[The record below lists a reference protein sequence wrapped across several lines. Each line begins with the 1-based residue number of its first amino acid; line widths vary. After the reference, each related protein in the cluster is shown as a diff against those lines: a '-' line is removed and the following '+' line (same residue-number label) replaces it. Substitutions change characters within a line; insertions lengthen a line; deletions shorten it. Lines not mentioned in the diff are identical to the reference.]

1 MGRNKLSDK
10 IRKNGFVVIRINLEK
25 RKEMRKNKLS
35 PSKLFNE
42 SLDIKLK
49 SISEFD
55 KPKKIREIKE

>member
-55 KPKKIREIKE
+55 KPKKIGRIKE